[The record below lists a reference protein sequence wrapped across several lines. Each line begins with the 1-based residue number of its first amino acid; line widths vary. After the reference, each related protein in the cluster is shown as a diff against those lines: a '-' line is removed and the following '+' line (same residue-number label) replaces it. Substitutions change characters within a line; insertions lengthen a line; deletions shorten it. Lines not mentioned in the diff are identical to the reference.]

1 MIGLLYLFL
10 ELFYVAHKLVDRY
23 PDMAISW
30 YAVGCYYDL
39 IGKSDP
45 ARRYF
50 AKATNLDRLYGPAW
64 LAYGHSFAKENEHDQ
79 VNAENNCIFSIQI
92 NVFCFILF
100 MYILLL
106 LYT

>member
-1 MIGLLYLFL
+1 M
-10 ELFYVAHKLVDRY
+10 VDRY

-79 VNAENNCIFSIQI
+79 VYIMLYIFK
-92 NVFCFILF
+92 F
-100 MYILLL
+100 LLL
-106 LYT
+106 HIYIWTNKYPEYH